1 MEQLKEL
8 FEKQNRLL
16 EAQNKILKEGFE
28 ALIWGL
34 AETAPS
40 SKFSN
45 AMDRL
50 KEFRKAT
57 KEQTQA

>member
-1 MEQLKEL
+1 MDEIKSL

-28 ALIWGL
+28 ALILGL
-34 AETAPS
+34 AETAPTTKS
-40 SKFSN
+40 SN

-50 KEFRKAT
+50 KKFREAS
-57 KEQTQA
+57 KERMEA

>member
-1 MEQLKEL
+1 MDEIKSL

-28 ALIWGL
+28 ALILGL
-34 AETAPS
+34 AETAPTTKS
-40 SKFSN
+40 SN

-50 KEFRKAT
+50 KKFREAT
-57 KEQTQA
+57 KERMEA